1 MDTGRAMS
9 QENVAVARAFLEAYN
24 RGDFEAALKHAAPGF
39 VLDFSRALGPYRG
52 VYRRNETR
60 RFLEELN
67 ATFRSVRFK
76 ALDFIE
82 SGDHLV
88 VPLTIQFEGRDGI
101 KVKADTTNLWTFR
114 DGAVERIVL
123 YQELQEALEAVGL
136 PE

>member
-1 MDTGRAMS
+1 MS

-24 RGDFEAALKHAAPGF
+24 HEEFDAALALGAPGL

-52 VYRRNETR
+52 VYQRSEIPG
-60 RFLEELN
+60 FLEELN
-67 ATFRSVRFK
+67 ATFESVRFEPRE
-76 ALDFIE
+76 FIDA
-82 SGDHLV
+82 GRYV
-88 VPLTIQFEGRDGI
+88 AVPLTIHFEGRDGI

-136 PE
+136 SE